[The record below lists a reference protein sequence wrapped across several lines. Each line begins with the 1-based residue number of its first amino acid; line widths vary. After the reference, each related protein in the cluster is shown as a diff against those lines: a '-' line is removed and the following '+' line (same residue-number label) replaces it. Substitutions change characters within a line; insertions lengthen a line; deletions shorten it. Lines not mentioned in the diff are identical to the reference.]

1 MQKLVLVNGD
11 LEGREAVKDHYGQWI
26 CEGMY
31 VNEIGT
37 FRQGFVTEVIDNNNG
52 LGKVKVR
59 VVREKKKELDEKE
72 SYVTEFVPSTNWCK
86 TLVDG

>member
-11 LEGREAVKDHYGQWI
+11 LEGRECVKDHYGQWI

-31 VNEIGT
+31 VNETGT

-52 LGKVKVR
+52 FGNVKIR
-59 VVREKKKELDEKE
+59 VVRERRKDLDEKN
-72 SYVTEFVPSTNWCK
+72 SYVTDFLPSINWCK
-86 TLVDG
+86 ALVDG